1 MRGSSFIISG
11 LFLFSILGALVN
23 AQLPAPRL
31 DSIFPMGGK
40 AGDSVDITL
49 KGADLTG
56 DGQLFFNDPG
66 ITSEPLGKGVF
77 KVKIAGEVRS
87 GSYDLRYGGKDGT
100 TSPISFAVS
109 KRDERIT
116 PKDATDKSKAV
127 LLEDN
132 VVINGIMEQGKAHY
146 YKFPVRNG
154 GRYFVDCFAERIDS
168 RADALLV
175 LTDPSGIEVARSRE
189 SVGGDPLVGFTATI
203 EGEYILRVSDF
214 LTRGGDGY
222 NYRIQLRQG
231 PQIDFVLPLSA
242 QPGKTQS
249 FQVFGKNLP
258 GGVPSGEDGL
268 ERIEINID
276 VPTEM
281 ERRKTMPVRP
291 SGAGVKGFHYELGE
305 GSNISNSVFIARSNF
320 QPVIDGGSN
329 SSPEDAQEIPF
340 PSELSG
346 RFYPGKKSWFSFNA
360 VKDKEYVIEVV
371 AHRLV
376 SYCDPT
382 ITVVKVIAD
391 GEGKEK
397 STQLAKADD
406 QEANVGGRRYPTNS
420 RDPIYRFKADAD
432 CKVRVSVGD
441 NFATK
446 APFRMIVREPRPD
459 FDLLVSASA
468 PAGDNNK
475 GKKIVREGIAIRRGQ
490 VGNLDVYVL
499 RRDGFDGEIE
509 LKAEGFP
516 KSFNVKTTKLGKGK
530 NHCSLSFYNA
540 EDAPAWAGK
549 VKIIGEADVQG
560 TKIQKEAESLT
571 VNWSVND
578 ADNERVISR
587 TSSEI
592 TVASIEERTP
602 MTVVPAEEK
611 VWESSLGGN
620 LEIPIKFITTSE
632 IKDKVTIVPVNFP
645 GMGKAPQIQVAKEK
659 TKESHKLIIPLLNNK
674 DNNKYQEGTHQ
685 FVLKASTKLGY
696 RRDLQVLQTA
706 ETEKK
711 NAAKILEETKKS
723 VDALKKELESTRK
736 SLAEAKSSGA
746 ETEEEKKKKI
756 NDAESKIGSAE
767 EALKQAE
774 KQLKEAEDK
783 NKNAD
788 QKLKQA
794 TDRSKPKD
802 VQFISYSKP
811 VTVKIESCPIKL
823 KGIDS
828 PIELGKGLK
837 STVPVSFD
845 RLYGF
850 ADGVSLT
857 AKLPDGTKGVK
868 LMEGSANKDQSV
880 INLPVEVA
888 ADAKSGLIEL
898 ELIAKLKFN
907 GIDLQ
912 TKGNV
917 SVKITEPPAA
927 PEEPPAAPEEPP
939 AAPEEPP
946 AAPEEPP
953 AVN

>member
-1 MRGSSFIISG
+1 MRRSCYIISL
-11 LFLFSILGALVN
+11 LFLFFILGNLVEG
-23 AQLPAPRL
+23 QLPAPRL

-40 AGDSVDITL
+40 AGGSVDVTL
-49 KGADLTG
+49 RGADLAG
-56 DGQLFFNDPG
+56 EGRLFFNDPG
-66 ITSEPLGKGVF
+66 ITSESIGKGVF
-77 KVKIAGEVRS
+77 KVKIAESVSS
-87 GSYDLRYGGKDGT
+87 GSYDLSFGGSDGT

-109 KRDERIT
+109 NRDEKIT
-116 PKDATDKSKAV
+116 PKEAVDEGNAV

-132 VVINGIMEQGKAHY
+132 VVVNGIMEPGKAHY
-146 YKFPVRNG
+146 YKIPVRSE
-154 GRYFVDCFAERIDS
+154 GRYFIDCFAERINS
-168 RADALLV
+168 RVDALLV
-175 LTDPSGIEVARSRE
+175 LNDPSGIEVARSRE
-189 SVGGDPLVGFTATI
+189 SVGGDPLIGFAPTI
-203 EGEYILRVSDF
+203 KGEYLLRVSDF
-214 LTRGGDGY
+214 LARGGDGY
-222 NYRIQLRQG
+222 NYRIQLRKG

-242 QPGKTQS
+242 QPGETQS
-249 FQVFGKNLP
+249 FQIFGKNLP

-268 ERIEINID
+268 ERIEVNID
-276 VPTEM
+276 VPNEM
-281 ERRKTMPVRP
+281 ERMKTMPVKP
-291 SGAGVKGFHYELGE
+291 AGAGVKGFHYELGE
-305 GSNISNSVFIARSNF
+305 GNNVSNSVFIARSNF
-320 QPVIDGGSN
+320 PPVIDSGSN

-360 VKDKEYVIEVV
+360 LKDKEYVIEVI

-382 ITVVKVIAD
+382 IVVSKVIVDA
-391 GEGKEK
+391 EGKEK

-420 RDPIYRFKADAD
+420 RDPIFSFKADAD
-432 CKVRVSVGD
+432 FKVRVSVGD

-490 VGNLDVYVL
+490 VGNLDVYAL

-509 LKAEGFP
+509 LKVEGFP
-516 KSFNVKTTKLGKGK
+516 QSFKVKTTKLEKGK

-540 EDAPAWAGK
+540 EDAPPWVGK

-560 TKIQKEAESLT
+560 TKIQKEAESLA

-578 ADNERVISR
+578 ADKERVISR
-587 TSSEI
+587 TSSGI
-592 TVASIEERTP
+592 TVASIEEKTP
-602 MTVVPAEEK
+602 MAVVPAEDK

-632 IKDKVTIVPVNFP
+632 IKDKVTIVPVGFP
-645 GMGKAPQIQVAKEK
+645 GMGKAPQIQVAKDK

-696 RRDLQVLQTA
+696 RRDLQVFQTA
-706 ETEKK
+706 EEQKK
-711 NAAKILEETKKS
+711 NATKILDEAKKTLET
-723 VDALKKELESTRK
+723 LKKELDSLRK
-736 SLAEAKSSGA
+736 SLNEAKSSGE
-746 ETEEEKKKKI
+746 ETEEEKRKKI
-756 NDAESKIGSAE
+756 SDAESKVGPAE
-767 EALKQAE
+767 ESIKQAE
-774 KQLKEAEDK
+774 KKLQEAEEK
-783 NKNAD
+783 NKSAD
-788 QKLKQA
+788 LELKQA
-794 TDRSKPKD
+794 TDRAKPKD
-802 VQFISYSKP
+802 VQFVSYSKP
-811 VTVKIESCPIKL
+811 VTVKIESCPIKF
-823 KGIDS
+823 KDNKS
-828 PIELGKGLK
+828 PVELGKGLK
-837 STVPVSFD
+837 SKVVVNFD

-850 ADGVSLT
+850 ADSVSMSV
-857 AKLPDGTKGVK
+857 KLPDGTKGVK
-868 LMEGSANKDQSV
+868 VGNASANKDQSA
-880 INLPVEVA
+880 IDLPIEIT
-888 ADAKSGLIEL
+888 ADANLGLIQL

-917 SVKITEPPAA
+917 SIMINESPAA

-946 AAPEEPP
+946 AA
-953 AVN
+953 N

>member
-1 MRGSSFIISG
+1 MRGSSFILSG
-11 LFLFSILGALVN
+11 LLLFPILGDSVK

-40 AGDSVDITL
+40 AGNSVDITL
-49 KGADLTG
+49 KGVDLTG

-77 KVKIAGEVRS
+77 KVKIAEEVRS
-87 GSYDLRYGGKDGT
+87 GSYDLRYAGKDGT
-100 TSPISFAVS
+100 TSPSSFAVS
-109 KRDERIT
+109 NRDEKIT
-116 PKDATDKSKAV
+116 PKDATVKEKAV
-127 LLEDN
+127 LLEGN
-132 VVINGIMEQGKAHY
+132 VVMNGMIEQGKPHY
-146 YKFPVRNG
+146 YKFTVSAG
-154 GRYFVDCFAERIDS
+154 SRYFVDCFAERIDS
-168 RADALLV
+168 RADVLLV

-189 SVGGDPLVGFTATI
+189 SIGGDPLIGFSPTV
-203 EGEYILRVSDF
+203 EGEYLLRVSDF
-214 LTRGGDGY
+214 LARGGEGY
-222 NYRIQLRQG
+222 NYRVQLRQG
-231 PQIDFVLPLSA
+231 PHIDFVLPLSA
-242 QPGKTQS
+242 QPGQKQS
-249 FQVFGKNLP
+249 FQIFGRNLP

-268 ERIEINID
+268 ERIEINVD

-281 ERRKTMPVRP
+281 ERRKTMPMRP
-291 SGAGVKGFHYELGE
+291 AGAGVKGFHYTLGE
-305 GSNISNSVFIARSNF
+305 GSSISNAVFIARSDF
-320 QPVIDGGSN
+320 SPVVNGGSN
-329 SSPEDAQEIPF
+329 SSPADAQEIPF
-340 PSELSG
+340 PSEISG
-346 RFYPGKKSWFSFNA
+346 RFYPGKKSWFVFNA
-360 VKDKEYVIEVV
+360 EKDKEYVIEVI
-371 AHRLV
+371 AHRLI
-376 SYCDPT
+376 SYCDPA
-382 ITVVKVIAD
+382 ILVQKVITDAA
-391 GEGKEK
+391 GKENV
-397 STQLAKADD
+397 SMLGKADD
-406 QEANVGGRRYPTNS
+406 QDANVGGRRYPTNS

-432 CKVRVSVGD
+432 CKVRVSVSD

-446 APFRMIVREPRPD
+446 APFRMIVREPKPN

-509 LKAEGFP
+509 LRAEGFP
-516 KSFNVKTTKLGKGK
+516 KSFNVKTVTLGKGK
-530 NHCSLSFYNA
+530 NHCSFSFYNK
-540 EDAPAWAGK
+540 EDAPAWAGQ
-549 VKIIGEADVQG
+549 VKIIGEAEVNG

-578 ADNERVISR
+578 ADKERVISR
-587 TSSEI
+587 TSSGI

-602 MTVVPAEEK
+602 MTVVPAEDK

-632 IKDKVTIVPVNFP
+632 IKDKVTIVPVDFP
-645 GMGKAPQIQVAKEK
+645 GMGKAPQIQVAKDK

-696 RRDLQVLQTA
+696 RRNFQAFQAA

-711 NAAKILEETKKS
+711 TVAKILDEAKKA

-736 SLAEAKSSGA
+736 SLDEAKASGA

-756 NDAESKIGSAE
+756 NDAESKVVSVE
-767 EALKQAE
+767 ESLKQAE
-774 KQLKEAEDK
+774 KQLKEAEDR

-794 TDRSKPKD
+794 TDRAKPKD
-802 VQFISYSKP
+802 VQFVSYSKP
-811 VTVKIESCPIKL
+811 VTVKIESSPIRFKDI
-823 KGIDS
+823 KS
-828 PIELGKGLK
+828 PIELEKGIK
-837 STVPVSFD
+837 STVPISFD

-850 ADGVSLT
+850 ADVVSLS

-880 INLPVEVA
+880 INLPVEIA
-888 ADAKSGLIEL
+888 NDADNGLIEL
-898 ELIAKLKFN
+898 ELVAKLKFN

-917 SVKITEPPAA
+917 TVKVTAP
-927 PEEPPAAPEEPP
+927 PEEPVAPPEEPVAP
-939 AAPEEPP
+939 PEKPSAA
-946 AAPEEPP
+946 
-953 AVN
+953 N

>member
-1 MRGSSFIISG
+1 MRRSCYIISW
-11 LFLFSILGALVN
+11 LFLFFVLGNLVEG
-23 AQLPAPRL
+23 QLPAPRL

-40 AGDSVDITL
+40 AGGSVDITL

-56 DGQLFFNDPG
+56 EGQLFFNDPG
-66 ITSEPLGKGVF
+66 ITSEPIGKGVF
-77 KVKIAGEVRS
+77 KVKIAELVSS
-87 GSYDLRYGGKDGT
+87 GSYDLRFGGKDGT

-109 KRDERIT
+109 NRDEKIA
-116 PKDATDKSKAV
+116 PKEATNKAKAV
-127 LLEDN
+127 YLEDN
-132 VVINGIMEQGKAHY
+132 VVMNGIMEPGKAHY

-154 GRYFVDCFAERIDS
+154 GRYFIDCFAERINS

-175 LTDPSGIEVARSRE
+175 LNDPSGIEVARSRE
-189 SVGGDPLVGFTATI
+189 SIGGDPLIGFTPTI
-203 EGEYILRVSDF
+203 EGEYLLRVSDF
-214 LTRGGDGY
+214 LARGGAGY

-249 FQVFGKNLP
+249 FQIFGKNLP

-281 ERRKTMPVRP
+281 ERRKTVPVKP
-291 SGAGVKGFHYELGE
+291 SGAGFKGFHYALGE
-305 GSNISNSVFIARSNF
+305 GNDISNSVFIAQSNF
-320 QPVIDGGSN
+320 SPVIDSGSN

-360 VKDKEYVIEVV
+360 EKDKEYVIEVI

-376 SYCDPT
+376 SYCDPS
-382 ITVVKVIAD
+382 IVVEKVIGDA
-391 GEGKEK
+391 EGKEK
-397 STQLAKADD
+397 VSIIGKADD

-420 RDPIYRFKADAD
+420 RDPIYRFKADID
-432 CKVRVSVGD
+432 CKVRVAVSD

-446 APFRMIVREPRPD
+446 APFRMIIREPKPD

-475 GKKIVREGIAIRRGQ
+475 GKKIVREGIAVRRGQ

-509 LKAEGFP
+509 LKAQGFP
-516 KSFNVKTTKLGKGK
+516 ESFKVKTTKLGKGK
-530 NHCSLSFYNA
+530 NHCSLSFYNK

-549 VKIIGEADVQG
+549 VKIVGEADVQG
-560 TKIQKEAESLT
+560 TKIQKEAESLA

-578 ADNERVISR
+578 ADQERVISR
-587 TSSEI
+587 TSSGI
-592 TVASIEERTP
+592 TVASIDEQTP
-602 MTVVPAEEK
+602 MKVVPAEDK

-632 IKDKVTIVPVNFP
+632 IKDKVTIVPVDFP
-645 GMGKAPQIQVAKEK
+645 GMGKAPQIQVDKGK

-685 FVLKASTKLGY
+685 FVLRASTKLGY
-696 RRDLQVLQTA
+696 RRDLQVFQIA
-706 ETEKK
+706 EEQKK
-711 NAAKILEETKKS
+711 NATKILEEAKKTLET
-723 VDALKKELESTRK
+723 LKKEFESAKK
-736 SLAEAKSSGA
+736 SLNEAKSSSA

-756 NDAESKIGSAE
+756 TDAESKVGLAE
-767 EALKQAE
+767 ESLKQAE
-774 KQLKEAEDK
+774 KKLKEAEEK
-783 NKNAD
+783 NKSAD

-794 TDRSKPKD
+794 TDRAKPKD
-802 VQFISYSKP
+802 VQFVSYSKP
-811 VTVKIESCPIKL
+811 VTVKIEACPIRFK
-823 KGIDS
+823 DS
-828 PIELGKGLK
+828 KAPVELGKGLK
-837 STVPVSFD
+837 SKVVVNFD

-850 ADGVSLT
+850 ADSVSLS
-857 AKLPDGTKGVK
+857 AKLPDGTKGLKVA
-868 LMEGSANKDQSV
+868 EASANKDQSA
-880 INLPVEVA
+880 IDLPIEIT
-888 ADAKSGLIEL
+888 ADANLGLIHL

-917 SVKITEPPAA
+917 SIKITEPPAA

-946 AAPEEPP
+946 AA
-953 AVN
+953 N